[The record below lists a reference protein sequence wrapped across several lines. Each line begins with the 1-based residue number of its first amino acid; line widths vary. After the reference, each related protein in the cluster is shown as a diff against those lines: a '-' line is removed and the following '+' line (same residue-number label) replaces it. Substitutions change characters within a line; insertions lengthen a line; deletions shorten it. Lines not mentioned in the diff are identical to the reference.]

1 MAQAN
6 LSETLFKPSFKHPET
21 STLVRR
27 TRNSQDVQGLHSTLE
42 GEKTGSWYRMI
53 NRLMWIWRG
62 VDPWEIEDVLS
73 RIAASKAD
81 RSNEQLLDTVIGYR
95 GGNWIYE
102 WAKQGADWQQR
113 ALESSDE
120 SQTGQ
125 RWLNAANLYSI
136 AAYPHIKGDE
146 LAEQAQT
153 LANRAYEEAAK
164 YLPYELKELTFPI
177 TGGGT
182 LTGFL
187 HMPAQAKAPFP
198 TVLMCGSLEMLQ
210 SDYHRLFQDYF
221 APAGM
226 AMLTIDVPSVG
237 FSSRWKLTQDSS
249 FLHQQVLRALP
260 DVPWVDH
267 TRVAAFGFRFGANI
281 AVRLAYLESQRL
293 RGVACLGPVVHHLL
307 SDPTRQ
313 QQVPDMFM
321 DVLASRLGMPFS
333 TDTSL
338 KTELGRY
345 SLKTQGLLGRRCP
358 TPMLAGYWDN
368 DPLCPKEEASLI
380 VNSSAQGKLLPVNFS
395 PVYQNFHRALQQI
408 SGWLQDKV
416 C

>member
-42 GEKTGSWYRMI
+42 GEKTRSWYRMI

-113 ALESSDE
+113 ATESGDDA
-120 SQTGQ
+120 QTGQ
-125 RWLNAANLYSI
+125 FWLNAANLYSI

-187 HMPAQAKAPFP
+187 HMPSQAKAPFP

-267 TRVAAFGFRFGANI
+267 SRVVAFGFRFGANI

-293 RGVACLGPVVHHLL
+293 RGVACLGPLVHHLL
-307 SDPTRQ
+307 SDPNRQ

-395 PVYQNFHRALQQI
+395 PVYQNFDRALQQI